1 MSNFRQVNEIDVA
14 QVDNVISMALAEDL
28 GRGDITSNLLI
39 PPKLQGTATILAKA
53 KGILAGGIVA
63 KEVFRHVDP
72 ALTVEM
78 LIKDGAEIKPGD
90 IIGTVSGNVSRILR
104 AERVVLNF
112 LQRLSG
118 IASQT
123 ALYVAQIRGLG
134 VEIADTR
141 KTSPGMRL
149 LEKYAVRL
157 GGGYNH
163 RFDLS
168 DAILIKDNHLV
179 ALRALGITLQDAV
192 SKARQN
198 APPGVTVEVEV
209 TNADEVLA
217 AAEVGADVIMLD
229 NMTPDEMNYAVDI
242 IGGRAEVEASG
253 GVNLDNV
260 RQAALAR
267 VNIISIGALTHS
279 SKSLDISLELEPDSI
294 KMG

>member
-63 KEVFRHVDP
+63 KEVFRHADP

>member
-1 MSNFRQVNEIDVA
+1 MSNFRQVTEVDLA
-14 QVDNVISMALAEDL
+14 QVDNIIRMALAEDL
-28 GRGDITSNLLI
+28 GQGDITSNLLI
-39 PPKLQGTATILAKA
+39 PPKLQGRATILAKA
-53 KGILAGGIVA
+53 RGILAGGAVA
-63 KEVFRHVDP
+63 RRVFWHADR
-72 ALTVEM
+72 ALKVEI

-90 IIGTVSGNVSRILR
+90 VIGTVSGNVSGILK

-118 IASQT
+118 IATQT
-123 ALYVAQIRGLG
+123 SLYVAQIRGLG
-134 VEIADTR
+134 VKIADTR
-141 KTSPGMRL
+141 KTGPGMRL

-179 ALRALGITLQDAV
+179 ALRALGMTLKDAV
-192 SKARQN
+192 IKAKQN
-198 APPGVTVEVEV
+198 APPGMTVEVEV
-209 TNADEVLA
+209 TNADEALE
-217 AAEVGADVIMLD
+217 AAEASADVIMLD
-229 NMTPDEMNYAVDI
+229 NMTPDQMNYAVEI
-242 IGGRAEVEASG
+242 IGKRAEVEASG

-294 KMG
+294 RMG

>member
-1 MSNFRQVNEIDVA
+1 MSNFRQVHEIDVA

-63 KEVFRHVDP
+63 KEVFRHADP

>member
-1 MSNFRQVNEIDVA
+1 MSNFRQVHEIDVA

-63 KEVFRHVDP
+63 KEVFRHADP

-209 TNADEVLA
+209 TNADEALA

>member
-63 KEVFRHVDP
+63 KEVFRHADP

-78 LIKDGAEIKPGD
+78 LIKDGAEIKRGD

-209 TNADEVLA
+209 TNADEALA

-279 SKSLDISLELEPDSI
+279 SKSPDISLELEPDSI

>member
-63 KEVFRHVDP
+63 KEVFRHADP

-112 LQRLSG
+112 LQGLSG

-209 TNADEVLA
+209 TNADEALA

>member
-63 KEVFRHVDP
+63 KEVFRHADP

-209 TNADEVLA
+209 TNADEALA